1 MNYDKL
7 VDLIVHEIYEKMN
20 ALNNPVTQ
28 FKKSV
33 IVTSSF
39 NKSDI
44 TKELEENFKVL
55 FYEAGY
61 READILVI
69 PYLSIKSMA
78 NLANLSVSEE
88 LEEFII
94 KMLMI
99 GKEVYIL
106 EEGLEYRRYKN
117 TAPKAL
123 YSKYLDFEKQLKIY
137 GIQVIS
143 YIGEI
148 KNLDKNLLKLEEKNI
163 SEENIFIS
171 DESNKS
177 IVEIRNKKVISE
189 SEIKK
194 AFLNGINSLVIDKK
208 SIITPLAADFI
219 KTHNL
224 IVKRG

>member
-106 EEGLEYRRYKN
+106 EDGLEYRRYKN

-224 IVKRG
+224 IVKRV